1 MSSDLKVTN
10 IKHASSGSN
19 NLVLG
24 SDGSATINQ
33 ISSSTVFP
41 AGGTGNPI
49 SFAVIADVKSSSTS
63 GGDSTSGSWET
74 RDLNTEISD
83 ADGIVSIASNQFT
96 LGAGTYVINFSAP
109 AFQSGSHQARLYD
122 ITGSAVLALGSTEY
136 QSNSDATQTVSIGSF
151 IHSPT
156 SSNTYKI
163 QHRVADSKVTY
174 GHGVNSGFADNHYTR
189 VIIYKLK

>member
-1 MSSDLKVTN
+1 MSELNVTN
-10 IKHASSGSN
+10 IKHESSSSN
-19 NLVLG
+19 NLVLA

-41 AGGTGNPI
+41 AGGSTGPI
-49 SFAVIADVKSSSTS
+49 SYAHIADVKSSSS
-63 GGDSTSGSWET
+63 AGGSSSSGSWET

-96 LGAGTYVINFSAP
+96 LGSGTYVINFTAP
-109 AFQSGSHQARLYD
+109 AYSAGSHQARLYD
-122 ITGSAVLALGSTEY
+122 ITGSAILVLGSTEY
-136 QSNSDATQTVSIGSF
+136 GSSSDDTQTNSIGSF

-156 SSNTYKI
+156 SSNTYEI
-163 QHRVADSKVTY
+163 QHRVAVSTNTY
-174 GHGVNSGFADNHYTR
+174 GHGVNSNLANNHYTQ